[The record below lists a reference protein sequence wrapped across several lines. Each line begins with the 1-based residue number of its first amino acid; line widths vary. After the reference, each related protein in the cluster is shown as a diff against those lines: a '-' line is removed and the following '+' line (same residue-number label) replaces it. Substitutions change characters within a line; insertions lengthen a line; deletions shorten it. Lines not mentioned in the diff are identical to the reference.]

1 LADDAFL
8 NTTNAQVSVIYTVVP
23 ISALGC
29 QGASFTVTVP
39 VNPQPVVAVQTPAA
53 VCSRTPVGVNF
64 NASTSVAAATYNVTA
79 LNLNGLTV
87 SAGGATAPINGLLAT
102 ALADDAFLN
111 TTNAQVSVI
120 YTVVPVSAAGCQGA
134 SFTVTV
140 PVDPQPVV
148 AVQTPVAVC
157 SGIAVGVNF
166 NASTSVAAATYNV
179 TGLNLNGL
187 SVSAGGAA
195 IVNGLVAA
203 DLADDAFLNTTNA
216 QVSVIYTVVPISA
229 LGCQGASF
237 TVTVPVN
244 PRPIIPDQVST
255 ICSGATFT
263 VTPINSGPTVVPAG
277 TQYTWTAPTVAPIPG
292 SLTGAGAQAV
302 GVASI
307 SQTLTNTT
315 NVVQTATYI
324 VTPTSGAGCAGATF
338 QVTVTVNPKPVIF
351 NRVETICSG
360 GTFTISP
367 ADGLPLATTIVP
379 ASTTY
384 TWGAPV
390 VTAGITGGSA
400 QSGQASISQTL
411 STTSTAPGT
420 ATYTV
425 TPTSGAAGACVG
437 ATFQVVVTVNPIP
450 KLSSTLTPAA
460 ICSGLFTYTPTSATA
475 TATFTWTRAAVSGIN
490 ESASAGSGSVS
501 ETLTNPTTLPVVVTY
516 KFITSANGCNNA
528 PGEDVQVTVNPTPLP
543 NAIIGPA
550 NVCVSSNTF
559 FYQVTQVPGS
569 TYSWDVPA
577 EFTVQA
583 AGGGA
588 TPGGGQGLYTS
599 DYFILLKFSTA
610 TTKTLSV
617 YEKSADGCVGLV
629 NILPIIVSSGPTVVD
644 ITSGAFTST
653 TGGTF
658 CKNQTGVVF
667 QVPQNASSNFIW
679 TIDSG
684 GSIVGPAAGTNLYQ
698 IVVNFNNSPTANINV
713 TEINLAGCPATY
725 PTFVASM
732 LDAPAMTPATGS
744 ICSGAQPSDVITLST
759 TPLVLSTFSW
769 FVKSITANVTGAFVN
784 QTGTGPLSHAI
795 PLQNISGINGTIVY
809 TVTPTATSAPFC
821 IGLPQDYTVTIK
833 PEPVVSSVTDQSVC
847 PLALVNGAVSFPF
860 SSNVGGAIFNWTSS
874 NPAIGLAAASGTGAI
889 SFIAADNT
897 TGLDIV
903 SIITVTATANGCT
916 SAGANAKTFTITV
929 KPRPVVGAVAD
940 ISVCPGDAI
949 SVPAFTANTSGGETY
964 AWTNSNALIGLPLTG
979 NGNISA
985 YFAPAN
991 NTGSNLVGNI
1001 SVIATTNG
1009 CPGPAR
1015 TFNITVKPQPVVVAI
1030 TDKTFCAGDAI
1041 SIPLSS
1047 NVGSATINWSNSNT
1061 GIGLAAS
1068 GTGNIVGVA
1077 PVNNSG
1083 VDIVGTITVTASD
1096 NGCTSSGS
1104 NSKTF
1109 TITIKPTPIVDP
1121 LPNVVVCSGGAIST
1135 ITFASN
1141 VSAGAVT
1148 FNWTN
1153 DNPAINLGASG
1164 TGNIAGFTAATNI
1177 SGLPQIANIS
1187 VIGTKNG
1194 CAGPAVLFT
1203 ITVNP
1208 EPVVALIANQLFCP
1222 ADVVSIPLTSNVGA
1236 ATINWTN
1243 SNTAIGLLSNG
1254 SGNINFT
1261 AAANNTG
1268 ANITAT
1274 ISVTATAAGC
1284 TSAGAN
1290 AKSFTITIKPT
1301 PIVTAVTDVTVC
1313 SGATIPALVFSANT
1327 GGSEVFNWTNDNITI
1342 GQPATGSGN
1351 ISSYLAPVNTT
1362 GVPMVANFS
1371 VIATKNSCAG
1381 PAITFKITVNPE
1393 PVVAPVANQSFC
1405 AGESISIPLTSNVV
1419 GAVLSW
1425 SNTNTS
1431 IGLAVSGSGNISYI
1445 APVNNSGV
1453 DIVGS
1458 ITVIATANGCVSVG
1472 ANTKTFSITI
1482 KPTPIVTAI
1491 PNVTVCSGGS
1501 VAGLV
1506 FSSNVVAGS
1515 VTFDWT
1521 NDNTAINLGPSGTG
1535 NIAGFTAPVNTTSS
1549 ALVATI
1555 SVTGTKNTCVGPAK
1569 TFTIT
1574 VLPQPVGTPT
1584 LKTICSDEAVTVN
1597 LSTLIT
1603 GGAAASTYDITI
1615 TPNGLTASAGAP
1627 VSGTGKSATEIQD
1640 DKWTNI
1646 TGSPVNVI
1654 YTITPNSIGSPSC
1667 AGAPF
1672 DLTVTVNPEPVVAVV
1687 ANQIFCPSEVVSIP
1701 LTSNVVGATISWT
1714 NTNPSIG
1721 LAFSG
1726 TGNIN
1731 YTTAVNNTG
1740 ANVTATISVI
1750 ASNNGCTSTGAN
1762 AKSFTITIKPSPIV
1776 AAVTDVTV
1784 CSGATIPAITFS
1796 ANTGGS
1802 EVFNWT
1808 NDNALIGLPVSGSG
1822 NISSYVA
1829 PVNVSGV
1836 PMVANFIV
1844 SATKNGCTGPNQT
1857 FKITVNPEPV
1867 VAAVANQSFCTGEAI
1882 SIPLT
1887 SNVAGAVISWTNTN
1901 SSIGLAVAGSG
1912 NISYI
1917 APANN
1922 TGADIVG
1929 TITVIGTANGC
1940 VSAGSNA
1947 KSFTITIK
1955 PTPIVNAVTNIVVCS
1970 GQTVAAI
1977 AFISNVGAGVT
1988 YDWSNDNTAINLGP
2002 SGSGPIPSFTAA
2014 TNTTSTPFVATI
2026 SVTGTKNG
2034 CLGPVRNFT
2043 ITVNPQPVGIPTLA
2057 TVCSDQAVSINL
2069 ATLLSGS
2076 AASYSLSINSNG
2088 LTASAGAPA
2097 NGSGFSATEIQD
2109 DKWTNVTGAPVNVVY
2124 TITPLGAGSP
2134 ACAGAPFDLTVT
2146 INPEPVVMAIA
2157 NKIYCPASV
2166 ETIPLLS
2173 NVPGASITWT
2183 NTNPLIGL
2191 GFSGSGDINFT
2202 TPANNTGANITGTI
2216 TVMASKDG
2224 CTSSGTNIKTFDI
2237 TIKPTPIVAAVADI
2251 TVCSGA
2257 LVPGITFSAN
2267 TGGAET
2273 FNWTNNNAL
2282 IGVAA
2287 SGIGNIAGYTAP
2299 VNISGVPM
2307 VANFSVVATKNS
2319 CSGPAVT
2326 FKITINPEP
2335 VVGAITDKT
2344 FCAGDA
2350 INIPFTSNVAG
2361 ASISWTNSNASIG
2374 IGTSGAGDMIYT
2386 APSNNTGA
2394 DIVGTIVVTASMNGC
2409 VSAGANTKTFT
2420 VTIKPTPI
2428 VNAMA
2433 DIVVC
2438 SGQTITVPSF
2448 GSNVV
2453 AGGVTFNWTNDNPA
2467 INLVASGT
2475 GDIVAFTAATN
2486 ISGLPITANISVTG
2500 TKNLCAGPAKT
2511 FTITINP
2518 EPVVAAVTDKFY
2530 CPGDLVNIPL
2540 TSNVI
2545 GAAIS
2550 WTNSNTLIGTTAT
2563 GSGDIVFTAP
2573 VNNTGT
2579 DFVGT
2584 IVVSANKNGCTSI
2597 GANTKTFNITVY
2609 ATPIVAAITS
2619 VVVCSGDP
2627 IAAFAF
2633 TSNADP
2639 GVTFNWTNDN
2649 TAINLGASGTGN
2661 IAGFTSAV
2669 NLGSTPI
2676 IANISVRGT
2685 KNGCQGAARNFT
2697 ITINPQPVLSVP
2709 APPAICSSNLP
2720 NNPSTT
2726 GIVLGTNGTSVN
2738 ANTYRINSIL
2748 YNGGTAPAGFTF
2760 PVTNKS
2766 VGSSGG
2772 INHIQ
2777 GDVFTNTSLVPVTV
2791 RYNITPISLL
2801 GCEGVAT
2808 NVDLVV
2814 NPEPKLDPT
2823 LSPTPICSGDKI
2835 DPTGVAFQLRSQPAV
2850 SVASA
2855 SFIIRSISFPV
2866 AITAGGSNTGIG
2878 AGKSMDALDND
2889 TYSNVTSGPLTVTYT
2904 IAPVSAAG
2912 CIGPDQTV
2920 TITVNPA
2927 PALSTSL
2934 NKIVCSGEAST
2945 ITMATTGSTIA
2956 ATSYNYL
2963 SVTATGLT
2971 PGGSNVDLSTAKL
2984 NQPAGFISADR
2995 FTNTTNAPLTA
3006 TYVVSPVS
3014 AVGCVGPPVSV
3025 VLTVEPAI
3033 TMVIPTQVPLC
3044 SYSANSLS
3052 QTSFVLNSV
3061 VTPSAGNITYD
3072 YTAFS
3077 TPASAVS
3084 GFFASQGNL
3093 PGGTTISDKL
3103 VNNTNAVATVTYV
3116 ITPKAVG
3123 AKGGLG
3129 CSAATP
3135 TTLVVSVEP
3144 QPRLSITPATQ
3155 VICEGA
3161 PTTMVL
3167 SSTTVPGTGTIQFT
3181 KVSTTATGGM
3191 TLTSVPK
3198 TTYLSGE
3205 QIGDVWSNPT
3215 ITTQTVTYVFRSQI
3229 VGGLGCNSEDITVLL
3244 TVNPNPTIVASVQA
3258 PICSS
3263 DFVNITLSPDVDNTV
3278 STYTVSSPPT
3288 ISGASGGAGNLI
3300 FQTLSYNSLTPTVA
3314 NIDAPVTFNYTVT
3327 PRANNCAGAAIV
3339 VPVTVNP
3346 KPKLLNIPS
3355 TLRICHGNNLSI
3367 PLTSNVTGA
3376 NYTWTVDNPSGLS
3389 GIVEQTTPGSGSINQ
3404 IVTNT
3409 TGVQASL
3416 TYTIKA
3422 FGPGA
3427 TSCEG
3432 DQKIVIVTVAPQMA
3446 ASFQNLPS
3454 SICKGTS
3461 EFLIVQLDGQAPFS
3475 FIYNQNDGVTNSDV
3489 TVNGAGNFKV
3499 IQVNPTLTTTYTIKS
3514 IRDGFNCPLTITGQA
3529 VTISVGDPD
3538 PNFSVLAPSAACGP
3552 VQFQFQYNQKAG
3564 TQYTWQWQD
3573 GTADST
3579 YLAVADVSNKVV
3591 RHTFPN
3597 LSPNRDQDY
3606 NVVLRVELP
3615 APFPGCF
3622 KSASKKV
3629 TVYSAIV
3636 TNVFADKTTIC
3647 SGDKIQFTNQSLG
3660 VTSHKWFWRNV
3671 GTSLEN
3677 EIKTTSSADYSLV
3690 NNTTTNPL
3698 PLEVVYR
3705 AKSGNCSA
3713 PDVVIPINVYRGVT
3727 ANFSEGIVPPFSSGS
3742 STVTY
3747 TNTSTPFDVAQ
3758 FRYDW
3763 TFGITGDANP
3773 VTLTQT
3779 ATGGIPV
3786 VYSSPGT
3793 KTIILSVTNKAAEA
3807 AGLSCKSDINKNITI
3822 ILPPLTASFD
3832 IDPTELCFPGSI
3844 KLKNVVGT
3852 GFIHEW
3858 RVVNK
3863 ATGASF
3869 TSNVANPG
3877 EFKVSAPGI
3886 YSVSYRTS
3894 LTATGQSAN
3903 APLKDVTVYDL
3914 PLASFDLRPDIVYVP
3929 DTEMSAFN
3937 FSSGANGYEWTFG
3950 DGGTSTDFEPKYTY
3964 KVEGKY
3970 DVTLIAKFDHGKGVI
3985 CRDTLTRVIIAKQGG
4000 VAKIPNSF
4008 TPNPNGRSSTGTG
4021 GNGTFND
4028 VFLPLVKGI
4037 SNDSDAY
4044 NLQIYDRWGNLV
4056 FESTSSVVG
4065 WDGYNNDGK
4074 LMPMGVYVYKL
4085 TVRFSDSQRTT
4096 TVGDITMLY

>member
-1 LADDAFL
+1 LF
-8 NTTNAQVSVIYTVVP
+8 
-23 ISALGC
+23 
-29 QGASFTVTVP
+29 
-39 VNPQPVVAVQTPAA
+39 
-53 VCSRTPVGVNF
+53 
-64 NASTSVAAATYNVTA
+64 
-79 LNLNGLTV
+79 
-87 SAGGATAPINGLLAT
+87 AT

-111 TTNAQVSVI
+111 TGNAQVNVI

-140 PVDPQPVV
+140 PVDPQPAV
-148 AVQTPVAVC
+148 AVQTTAATC
-157 SGIAVGVNF
+157 SGTPVGVNF
-166 NASTSVAAATYNV
+166 NSSTGVAASAYNV

-187 SVSAGGAA
+187 SVSAGGAGVA
-195 IVNGLVAA
+195 SGLVAA

-216 QVSVIYTVVPISA
+216 QVSVIYTVVPVSA

-277 TQYTWTAPTVAPIPG
+277 TQYTWTAPTVAPTLG

-315 NVVQTATYI
+315 NVAQTATYI

-351 NRVETICSG
+351 NRVATICSG

-367 ADGLPLATTIVP
+367 ADGLPLPTTIVP
-379 ASTTY
+379 AGSTY

-460 ICSGLFTYTPTSATA
+460 ICSGLFTYTPISATA
-475 TATFTWTRAAVSGIN
+475 TATFTWTRAAVSGISQ
-490 ESASAGSGSVS
+490 SASAGSGPVS
-501 ETLTNPTTLPVVVTY
+501 ETLTNSTTLPVVVTY
-516 KFITSANGCNNA
+516 RFITSANGCTNT

-588 TPGGGQGLYTS
+588 TPGGGQGLYTG

-629 NILPIIVSSGPTVVD
+629 NVLPIVVSSGPTEVD

-653 TGGTF
+653 SGGTF

-684 GSIVGPAAGTNLYQ
+684 GSIVGPMAGTNLYQ

-732 LDAPAMTPATGS
+732 LDAPIMTPASGS
-744 ICSGAQPSDVITLST
+744 ICSGLQPSSVITLST
-759 TPLVLSTFSW
+759 TPAVPSTFSW
-769 FVKSITANVTGAFVN
+769 IVKSKTANILGAFVN
-784 QTGTGPLSHAI
+784 DTGTGPLTHFPAV
-795 PLQNISGINGTIVY
+795 LTNNSGFDGTIVY
-809 TVTPTATSAPFC
+809 TVTPTATASPNC
-821 IGLPQDYTVTIK
+821 IGSPIDITVTVK
-833 PEPVVSSVTDQSVC
+833 PEPVIASIGNQSVC
-847 PLALVNGAVSFPF
+847 PLTFVNGTVSFPF
-860 SSNVGGAIFNWTSS
+860 SNNLVPVNNSFDWTSS
-874 NPAIGLAAASGTGAI
+874 NPAIGLVAASGSGNI
-889 SFIAADNT
+889 SFTSADNQ
-897 TGLDIV
+897 TGFDIV
-903 SIITVTATANGCT
+903 SNITVTTTANGCT
-916 SAGANAKTFTITV
+916 STGANAKSFTITL
-929 KPRPVVGAVAD
+929 KPRPVVGAITD
-940 ISVCPGDAI
+940 ILVCPGDAI

-964 AWTNSNALIGLPLTG
+964 AWTNDNTAIGLVASG
-979 NGNISA
+979 SGNISS
-985 YFAPAN
+985 YFAPSN

-1001 SVIATTNG
+1001 SVVGSLNSCT
-1009 CPGPAR
+1009 GPAQ
-1015 TFNITVKPQPVVVAI
+1015 TFKITVRPEPVVASI
-1030 TDKTFCAGDAI
+1030 ANQTYCAGETI

-1047 NVGSATINWSNSNT
+1047 NVGAATINWSNSNT
-1061 GIGLAAS
+1061 SIGLPAGPVS
-1068 GTGNIVGVA
+1068 GSTITGTA
-1077 PVNNSG
+1077 PVNNTGS
-1083 VDIVGTITVTASD
+1083 DIVGIITVSATA

-1109 TITIKPTPIVDP
+1109 TITIKPTPVVDP
-1121 LPNVVVCSGGAIST
+1121 LGNIVVCSGGTVPAT
-1135 ITFASN
+1135 IFGSN
-1141 VSAGAVT
+1141 VALGGVT

-1153 DNPAINLGASG
+1153 NNTAINLSAGGS
-1164 TGNIAGFTAATNI
+1164 GNIASFTAGVNVTGSPIVAT
-1177 SGLPQIANIS
+1177 IS
-1187 VIGTKNG
+1187 VTGSKNL
-1194 CAGPAVLFT
+1194 CTGPAQTFT

-1208 EPVVALIANQLFCP
+1208 EPVVNGVVNQSFCP
-1222 ADVVSIPLTSNVGA
+1222 TDAVSIPLGSNVGGA
-1236 ATINWTN
+1236 SINWTN
-1243 SNTAIGLLSNG
+1243 TNPLIGLGVSG
-1254 SGNINFT
+1254 TGNINFT
-1261 AAANNTG
+1261 APANNTG
-1268 ANITAT
+1268 SNIVGT
-1274 ISVTATAAGC
+1274 ISVSATNLSCTSAGGNTKTFTITIKPTPIVASVSDVTVCSGATVPAIGFSANTGGSETFTWTNDNAAVGLSLGSTGNIASYTAPVNTTGTPFVGNFTVTATKNGCSGPAQTFRININPEPVVDLVANQSFCAGEPINIPFSSNVAGSSFTWTNTNTLIGLASTGGGNIVYIAPANNTGSDIVGVIDVIATRNGC
-1284 TSAGAN
+1284 VSAGAN

-1301 PIVTAVTDVTVC
+1301 PIVNA
-1313 SGATIPALVFSANT
+1313 
-1327 GGSEVFNWTNDNITI
+1327 
-1342 GQPATGSGN
+1342 
-1351 ISSYLAPVNTT
+1351 IS
-1362 GVPMVANFS
+1362 
-1371 VIATKNSCAG
+1371 
-1381 PAITFKITVNPE
+1381 
-1393 PVVAPVANQSFC
+1393 
-1405 AGESISIPLTSNVV
+1405 
-1419 GAVLSW
+1419 
-1425 SNTNTS
+1425 
-1431 IGLAVSGSGNISYI
+1431 
-1445 APVNNSGV
+1445 
-1453 DIVGS
+1453 
-1458 ITVIATANGCVSVG
+1458 
-1472 ANTKTFSITI
+1472 
-1482 KPTPIVTAI
+1482 
-1491 PNVTVCSGGS
+1491 NVTVCSGGT
-1501 VAGLV
+1501 VAAIAFG
-1506 FSSNVVAGS
+1506 SNAGS
-1515 VTFDWT
+1515 GVT
-1521 NDNTAINLGPSGTG
+1521 
-1535 NIAGFTAPVNTTSS
+1535 
-1549 ALVATI
+1549 
-1555 SVTGTKNTCVGPAK
+1555 
-1569 TFTIT
+1569 
-1574 VLPQPVGTPT
+1574 
-1584 LKTICSDEAVTVN
+1584 
-1597 LSTLIT
+1597 
-1603 GGAAASTYDITI
+1603 
-1615 TPNGLTASAGAP
+1615 
-1627 VSGTGKSATEIQD
+1627 
-1640 DKWTNI
+1640 
-1646 TGSPVNVI
+1646 
-1654 YTITPNSIGSPSC
+1654 
-1667 AGAPF
+1667 
-1672 DLTVTVNPEPVVAVV
+1672 
-1687 ANQIFCPSEVVSIP
+1687 
-1701 LTSNVVGATISWT
+1701 
-1714 NTNPSIG
+1714 
-1721 LAFSG
+1721 
-1726 TGNIN
+1726 
-1731 YTTAVNNTG
+1731 
-1740 ANVTATISVI
+1740 
-1750 ASNNGCTSTGAN
+1750 
-1762 AKSFTITIKPSPIV
+1762 
-1776 AAVTDVTV
+1776 
-1784 CSGATIPAITFS
+1784 
-1796 ANTGGS
+1796 
-1802 EVFNWT
+1802 FNWT
-1808 NDNALIGLPVSGSG
+1808 NDNTGTNLAASGSG
-1822 NISSYVA
+1822 
-1829 PVNVSGV
+1829 
-1836 PMVANFIV
+1836 
-1844 SATKNGCTGPNQT
+1844 AT
-1857 FKITVNPEPV
+1857 
-1867 VAAVANQSFCTGEAI
+1867 
-1882 SIPLT
+1882 
-1887 SNVAGAVISWTNTN
+1887 
-1901 SSIGLAVAGSG
+1901 
-1912 NISYI
+1912 
-1917 APANN
+1917 
-1922 TGADIVG
+1922 
-1929 TITVIGTANGC
+1929 
-1940 VSAGSNA
+1940 
-1947 KSFTITIK
+1947 
-1955 PTPIVNAVTNIVVCS
+1955 
-1970 GQTVAAI
+1970 
-1977 AFISNVGAGVT
+1977 
-1988 YDWSNDNTAINLGP
+1988 
-2002 SGSGPIPSFTAA
+2002 IPSFTAA
-2014 TNTTSTPFVATI
+2014 INTTSSPFVSTI

-2034 CLGPVRNFT
+2034 CLGPVRTFT
-2043 ITVNPQPVGIPTLA
+2043 ISVNPQPVGNTTAVSI
-2057 TVCSDQAVSINL
+2057 CSDEAVGINL
-2069 ATLLSGS
+2069 ATLLTGS
-2076 AASYSLSINSNG
+2076 AASYSLSINNNG
-2088 LTASAGAPA
+2088 LTATAGLPI
-2097 NGSGFSATEIQD
+2097 NGSAFPATEIQD
-2109 DKWTNVTGAPVNVVY
+2109 DRWRNLSGIPVDVVY
-2124 TITPLGAGSP
+2124 SITPLGAGTP
-2134 ACAGAPFDLTVT
+2134 ACSGAPFTLTVT
-2146 INPEPVVMAIA
+2146 VKPEPVVAA
-2157 NKIYCPASV
+2157 VLNQSYCPATTQS
-2166 ETIPLLS
+2166 ILLTS
-2173 NVPGASITWT
+2173 NVSGATISWT

-2191 GFSGSGDINFT
+2191 GFTGSGDINFT
-2202 TPANNTGANITGTI
+2202 TPANNTGADITGTI
-2216 TVMASKDG
+2216 TVSSSKDG
-2224 CTSSGTNIKTFDI
+2224 CTSSGLNIKTFDI
-2237 TIKPTPIVAAVADI
+2237 TIKPSPIVSVVTDI
-2251 TVCSGA
+2251 TVCSGDLIPA
-2257 LVPGITFSAN
+2257 VVFSAN
-2267 TGGAET
+2267 TSGGES
-2273 FNWTNNNAL
+2273 FNWTNDNVA
-2282 IGVAA
+2282 IGQAA
-2287 SGIGNIAGYTAP
+2287 SGSGNILSYSAP
-2299 VNISGVPM
+2299 INTSGIPI
-2307 VANFSVVATKNS
+2307 VANFSVIATKNL
-2319 CSGPAVT
+2319 CSGPART
-2326 FKITINPEP
+2326 FRITINPQP
-2335 VVGAITDKT
+2335 VVAAVTDKVY
-2344 FCAGDA
+2344 CAGESVS
-2350 INIPFTSNVAG
+2350 IPLTSNVSG
-2361 ASISWTNSNASIG
+2361 AALSWTNSNAAIG
-2374 IGTSGAGDMIYT
+2374 IGLSGSGDIVYT
-2386 APSNNTGA
+2386 APTNNTGV
-2394 DIVGTIVVTASMNGC
+2394 DIVGTIVVSASKNGC
-2409 VSAGANTKTFT
+2409 VSVGANTKTFT

-2428 VNAMA
+2428 VNAIS
-2433 DIVVC
+2433 DIVIC
-2438 SGQTITVPSF
+2438 SGQAINILPF

-2453 AGGVTFNWTNDNPA
+2453 
-2467 INLVASGT
+2467 
-2475 GDIVAFTAATN
+2475 
-2486 ISGLPITANISVTG
+2486 
-2500 TKNLCAGPAKT
+2500 
-2511 FTITINP
+2511 
-2518 EPVVAAVTDKFY
+2518 
-2530 CPGDLVNIPL
+2530 
-2540 TSNVI
+2540 
-2545 GAAIS
+2545 
-2550 WTNSNTLIGTTAT
+2550 
-2563 GSGDIVFTAP
+2563 
-2573 VNNTGT
+2573 
-2579 DFVGT
+2579 
-2584 IVVSANKNGCTSI
+2584 SA
-2597 GANTKTFNITVY
+2597 
-2609 ATPIVAAITS
+2609 
-2619 VVVCSGDP
+2619 
-2627 IAAFAF
+2627 
-2633 TSNADP
+2633 

-2649 TAINLGASGTGN
+2649 TAINLGSSGTGNIASFTGATNISGLPISATISVTGTKNLCSGPAKTFTITINPEPEVATVTNKTFCPGDLVNIPLTSNVAASAITWTNSNPLIGTALSGSGDLVFTAPANNTGADFVGTIVVTASKNSCVSTGANAKTFTITIKTTPVVAVVSSIVRCSGDPVPGVVFTSNADPGVTFDWTNDNPGINLAASGSGN
-2661 IAGFTSAV
+2661 IAGFTSSINV
-2669 NLGSTPI
+2669 GSTPL
-2676 IANISVRGT
+2676 IANINVRGT
-2685 KNGCQGAARNFT
+2685 KNGCQGAATTFT
-2697 ITINPQPVLSVP
+2697 TTINPQPVLSVP

-2772 INHIQ
+2772 INHVQ

-2855 SFIIRSISFPV
+2855 SFIIRSISFP
-2866 AITAGGSNTGIG
+2866 ATITAGGSNTGIG
-2878 AGKSMDALDND
+2878 AGKNMDALDND
-2889 TYSNVTSGPLTVTYT
+2889 TYSNVTPGALTVTYT

-2971 PGGSNVDLSTAKL
+2971 PGGSNVDLSTPKL

-3155 VICEGA
+3155 VICEGT
-3161 PTTMVL
+3161 PTTMKL
-3167 SSTTVPGTGTIQFT
+3167 SSNTSPGPGRRIRFV
-3181 KVSTTATGGM
+3181 KVSATPTGGM
-3191 TLTSVPK
+3191 TLPLTYTPK
-3198 TTYLSGE
+3198 TTYDINDE
-3205 QIGDVWSNPT
+3205 IGDPWDNPQ
-3215 ITTQTVTYVFRSQI
+3215 ITTETVTYVFRSQI
-3229 VGGLGCNSEDITVLL
+3229 EEISSGAVICGSDDITVLL
-3244 TVNPNPTIVASVQA
+3244 TVNPNPTIVASAQA

-3263 DFVNITLSPDVDNTV
+3263 DFVNITLTPDVANTV
-3278 STYTVSSPPT
+3278 ATYTVVAPAT
-3288 ISGASGGAGNLI
+3288 VSGASNGAGNLI
-3300 FQTLSYNSLTPTVA
+3300 FQTLFYNSLTPTEA
-3314 NIDAPVTFNYTVT
+3314 NSDASVTVNYTVT
-3327 PRANNCAGAAIV
+3327 PRANNCTGAAIV

-3346 KPKLLNIPS
+3346 KPKLLKIPS
-3355 TLRICHGNNLSI
+3355 TLRICHGDNLSI

-3446 ASFQNLPS
+3446 ASFQNPPS

-3461 EFLIVQLDGQAPFS
+3461 EFLIVQLNGQAPFS
-3475 FIYNQNDGVTNSDV
+3475 FIYNQNDAVTNSDV

-3538 PNFSVLAPSAACGP
+3538 ANFSVVAPSASCGP

-3573 GTADST
+3573 GSADST
-3579 YLAVADVSNKVV
+3579 YLAVADVSNKIV
-3591 RHTFPN
+3591 RHTFSN

-3622 KSASKKV
+3622 KFTSKKV

-3636 TNVFADKTTIC
+3636 ANIFADKTTIC

-3671 GTSLEN
+3671 GSSLEN
-3677 EIKTTSSADYSLV
+3677 EIKTTSSANYSFV
-3690 NNTTTNPL
+3690 NTTTTNPL
-3698 PLEVVYR
+3698 PLEVVYQ

-3713 PDVVIPINVYRGVT
+3713 PDVVTLINVYRGVT
-3727 ANFSEGIVPPFSSGS
+3727 ANFSEGIVPPFNSGS

-3747 TNTSTPFDVAQ
+3747 TNTSTPFEVAQ

-3773 VTLTQT
+3773 VTLAQT

-3793 KTIILSVTNKAAEA
+3793 KTIILSVTNKAAET

-3877 EFKVSAPGI
+3877 EFKVSAPGT

-3894 LTATGQSAN
+3894 LTSTGQSAS
-3903 APLKDVTVYDL
+3903 APLKDVVIYDL
-3914 PLASFDLRPDIVYVP
+3914 PLATFDLRPDIVYVP

-3937 FSSGANGYEWTFG
+3937 FSGGANGYEWTFG

-3970 DVTLIAKFDHGKGVI
+3970 DVTLIAKFDHGNGVV

-4000 VAKIPNSF
+4000 LAKIPNSF

-4028 VFLPLVKGI
+4028 VFLPLIKGI

-4065 WDGYNNDGK
+4065 WDGYNKDGK

>member
-1 LADDAFL
+1 ML
-8 NTTNAQVSVIYTVVP
+8 
-23 ISALGC
+23 
-29 QGASFTVTVP
+29 FTY
-39 VNPQPVVAVQTPAA
+39 TPA
-53 VCSRTPVGVNF
+53 S
-64 NASTSVAAATYNVTA
+64 
-79 LNLNGLTV
+79 
-87 SAGGATAPINGLLAT
+87 
-102 ALADDAFLN
+102 
-111 TTNAQVSVI
+111 
-120 YTVVPVSAAGCQGA
+120 
-134 SFTVTV
+134 
-140 PVDPQPVV
+140 
-148 AVQTPVAVC
+148 
-157 SGIAVGVNF
+157 
-166 NASTSVAAATYNV
+166 
-179 TGLNLNGL
+179 
-187 SVSAGGAA
+187 
-195 IVNGLVAA
+195 
-203 DLADDAFLNTTNA
+203 
-216 QVSVIYTVVPISA
+216 
-229 LGCQGASF
+229 
-237 TVTVPVN
+237 
-244 PRPIIPDQVST
+244 
-255 ICSGATFT
+255 ICSGGTFSVLPTDGVPLATT
-263 VTPINSGPTVVPAG
+263 IVPAL
-277 TQYTWTAPTVAPIPG
+277 TTYSWPAPVIAGGITGG
-292 SLTGAGAQAV
+292 SAQSAQ
-302 GVASI
+302 ASI
-307 SQTLTNTT
+307 SQTLTNSSTAT
-315 NVVQTATYI
+315 GTATYI
-324 VTPTSGAGCAGATF
+324 VTPTS
-338 QVTVTVNPKPVIF
+338 TV
-351 NRVETICSG
+351 G
-360 GTFTISP
+360 GT
-367 ADGLPLATTIVP
+367 
-379 ASTTY
+379 
-384 TWGAPV
+384 
-390 VTAGITGGSA
+390 
-400 QSGQASISQTL
+400 
-411 STTSTAPGT
+411 
-420 ATYTV
+420 
-425 TPTSGAAGACVG
+425 CVG
-437 ATFQVVVTVNPIP
+437 STFQVVVTVQPIP
-450 KLSSTLTPAA
+450 KLSSTLTPTA
-460 ICSGLFTYTPTSATA
+460 ICSGTFNYTATSATA
-475 TATFTWTRAAVSGIN
+475 GASITWTRANFGFIT
-490 ESASAGSGSVS
+490 ESATAGGGVAPLIIN
-501 ETLTNPTTLPVVVTY
+501 ETLTNTGTSFVDVTY
-516 KFITSANGCNNA
+516 NVITTANGCSNGPA
-528 PGEDVQVTVNPTPLP
+528 GENVVVRVQPTPVP
-543 NAIIGPA
+543 NPIIGPA
-550 NVCVSSNTF
+550 AVCVSPTTTY

-569 TYSWDVPA
+569 TYRWNVPA
-577 EFTVQA
+577 GFTVQA

-588 TPGGGQGLYTS
+588 VAGGGLGPAS
-599 DYFILLKFSTA
+599 ADYFILLKYLVP
-610 TTKTLSV
+610 TTQTLSV
-617 YEKSADGCVGLV
+617 TEISSNGCVGLS
-629 NILPIIVSSGPTVVD
+629 NSLPIVVSDIAPPGIIASSSGAT
-644 ITSGAFTST
+644 
-653 TGGTF
+653 TF

-667 QVPQNASSNFIW
+667 QVPQNANSNFIW
-679 TIDSG
+679 STNSGATIR
-684 GSIVGPAAGTNLYQ
+684 GPSAGTNLYQ
-698 IVVNFNNSPTANINV
+698 IIVDFNTSATATINV
-713 TEINLAGCPATY
+713 TEINLNGCPTIY
-725 PTFVASM
+725 PGLPIAL
-732 LDAPAMTPATGS
+732 LDPPAMTPASGS
-744 ICSGAQPSDVITLST
+744 ICSGSQPSSVITLST
-759 TPLVLSTFSW
+759 TPAVPSTFSW
-769 FVKSITANVTGAFVN
+769 IVKSKTANILGAFVN
-784 QTGTGPLSHAI
+784 DTGTGPLTHFPSV
-795 PLQNISGINGTIVY
+795 LTNNSGFDGTIVY
-809 TVTPTATSAPFC
+809 TVTPTGIALPNC
-821 IGLPQDYTVTIK
+821 IGSPIDITVTVK
-833 PEPVVSSVTDQSVC
+833 PEPVIASISNQSVC
-847 PLALVNGAVSFPF
+847 PLTFVNGALSFPF
-860 SSNVGGAIFNWTSS
+860 SNNLVPANNSFSWTNS
-874 NPAIGLAAASGTGAI
+874 NPAIGLAAASGSGNI
-889 SFIAADNT
+889 SFTSADNQ
-897 TGLDIV
+897 TGVDIV
-903 SIITVTATANGCT
+903 SNITVTTTANGCT
-916 SAGANAKTFTITV
+916 SSGANAKSFTITL
-929 KPRPVVGAVAD
+929 KPRPVVAAITD
-940 ISVCPGDAI
+940 IVVCPGDAI
-949 SVPAFTANTSGGETY
+949 SIPAFTANTSGGETY
-964 AWTNSNALIGLPLTG
+964 AWTNDNTAIGLVASG
-979 NGNISA
+979 SGNISG
-985 YFAPAN
+985 YFAPSN
-991 NTGSNLVGNI
+991 NTGVDLVGNI
-1001 SVIATTNG
+1001 SVAGSLNSCTG
-1009 CPGPAR
+1009 LPQ
-1015 TFNITVKPQPVVVAI
+1015 TFKIIVKPEPVVASI
-1030 TDKTFCAGDAI
+1030 ANQTFCAGETI

-1047 NVGSATINWSNSNT
+1047 NVGAATINWSNSNT
-1061 GIGLAAS
+1061 SIGLPAGPVS
-1068 GTGNIVGVA
+1068 GSTITGTA
-1077 PVNNSG
+1077 PVNNTGS
-1083 VDIVGTITVTASD
+1083 DIVGTITVSATA

-1109 TITIKPTPIVDP
+1109 TITIKPTPVVDP
-1121 LPNVVVCSGGAIST
+1121 LGNIVVCSGGTVPAT
-1135 ITFASN
+1135 IFGSN
-1141 VSAGAVT
+1141 VALGGVT

-1153 DNPAINLGASG
+1153 NNTAINLSAGGS
-1164 TGNIAGFTAATNI
+1164 GNIASFTAGVNTTGVPI
-1177 SGLPQIANIS
+1177 IANIS
-1187 VIGTKNG
+1187 VTGTKNL
-1194 CAGPAVLFT
+1194 CTGPAQTFT

-1208 EPVVALIANQLFCP
+1208 EPVVAVVANQNFCP
-1222 ADVVSIPLTSNVGA
+1222 TDAVSIPLGSNVGGA
-1236 ATINWTN
+1236 SINWTN
-1243 SNTAIGLLSNG
+1243 TNPLIGLGVSG
-1254 SGNINFT
+1254 TGNINFT
-1261 AAANNTG
+1261 APANNTG
-1268 ANITAT
+1268 SNIVGTITVSATNLSCTSAGGNTKTFTITIKPTPIVASVSDVTVCSGATVPAIGFSANTGGSETFTWTNDNAAVGLSLGSTGNIASYTAPVNT
-1274 ISVTATAAGC
+1274 TGTPFVGNFTVTATKNGCSGPAQTFRITINPEPVVDLVANQSFCAGEPINIPFSGNVAGSSFTWTNTNTSIGLASTGGGNIVYIAPANNTGSDIVGVIDVIATRNGC
-1284 TSAGAN
+1284 VSAGAN

-1301 PIVTAVTDVTVC
+1301 PIVNA
-1313 SGATIPALVFSANT
+1313 
-1327 GGSEVFNWTNDNITI
+1327 
-1342 GQPATGSGN
+1342 
-1351 ISSYLAPVNTT
+1351 IS
-1362 GVPMVANFS
+1362 
-1371 VIATKNSCAG
+1371 
-1381 PAITFKITVNPE
+1381 
-1393 PVVAPVANQSFC
+1393 
-1405 AGESISIPLTSNVV
+1405 
-1419 GAVLSW
+1419 
-1425 SNTNTS
+1425 
-1431 IGLAVSGSGNISYI
+1431 
-1445 APVNNSGV
+1445 
-1453 DIVGS
+1453 
-1458 ITVIATANGCVSVG
+1458 
-1472 ANTKTFSITI
+1472 
-1482 KPTPIVTAI
+1482 
-1491 PNVTVCSGGS
+1491 NVTVCSGGT
-1501 VAGLV
+1501 VAAIAFG
-1506 FSSNVVAGS
+1506 SNAGS
-1515 VTFDWT
+1515 GVT
-1521 NDNTAINLGPSGTG
+1521 
-1535 NIAGFTAPVNTTSS
+1535 
-1549 ALVATI
+1549 
-1555 SVTGTKNTCVGPAK
+1555 
-1569 TFTIT
+1569 
-1574 VLPQPVGTPT
+1574 
-1584 LKTICSDEAVTVN
+1584 
-1597 LSTLIT
+1597 
-1603 GGAAASTYDITI
+1603 
-1615 TPNGLTASAGAP
+1615 
-1627 VSGTGKSATEIQD
+1627 
-1640 DKWTNI
+1640 
-1646 TGSPVNVI
+1646 
-1654 YTITPNSIGSPSC
+1654 
-1667 AGAPF
+1667 
-1672 DLTVTVNPEPVVAVV
+1672 
-1687 ANQIFCPSEVVSIP
+1687 
-1701 LTSNVVGATISWT
+1701 
-1714 NTNPSIG
+1714 
-1721 LAFSG
+1721 
-1726 TGNIN
+1726 
-1731 YTTAVNNTG
+1731 
-1740 ANVTATISVI
+1740 
-1750 ASNNGCTSTGAN
+1750 
-1762 AKSFTITIKPSPIV
+1762 
-1776 AAVTDVTV
+1776 
-1784 CSGATIPAITFS
+1784 
-1796 ANTGGS
+1796 
-1802 EVFNWT
+1802 FNWT
-1808 NDNALIGLPVSGSG
+1808 NDNTGTNLAASGSG
-1822 NISSYVA
+1822 
-1829 PVNVSGV
+1829 
-1836 PMVANFIV
+1836 
-1844 SATKNGCTGPNQT
+1844 AT
-1857 FKITVNPEPV
+1857 
-1867 VAAVANQSFCTGEAI
+1867 
-1882 SIPLT
+1882 
-1887 SNVAGAVISWTNTN
+1887 
-1901 SSIGLAVAGSG
+1901 
-1912 NISYI
+1912 
-1917 APANN
+1917 
-1922 TGADIVG
+1922 
-1929 TITVIGTANGC
+1929 
-1940 VSAGSNA
+1940 
-1947 KSFTITIK
+1947 
-1955 PTPIVNAVTNIVVCS
+1955 
-1970 GQTVAAI
+1970 
-1977 AFISNVGAGVT
+1977 
-1988 YDWSNDNTAINLGP
+1988 
-2002 SGSGPIPSFTAA
+2002 IPSFTAA
-2014 TNTTSTPFVATI
+2014 INTTSSPFVSTI

-2034 CLGPVRNFT
+2034 CLGPVRTFT
-2043 ITVNPQPVGIPTLA
+2043 ISVNPQPVGNTTAVSI
-2057 TVCSDQAVSINL
+2057 CSDEAVGINL
-2069 ATLLSGS
+2069 ATLLTGS
-2076 AASYSLSINSNG
+2076 AASYSLSINNNG
-2088 LTASAGAPA
+2088 LTATAGLPI
-2097 NGSGFSATEIQD
+2097 NGSAFPATEIQD
-2109 DKWTNVTGAPVNVVY
+2109 DRWRNLSGIPVNVVY
-2124 TITPLGAGSP
+2124 TITPLGAGTP
-2134 ACAGAPFDLTVT
+2134 ACSGAPFTLTVT
-2146 INPEPVVMAIA
+2146 VKPEPVVAA
-2157 NKIYCPASV
+2157 VLNQSYCPATTQS
-2166 ETIPLLS
+2166 ILLTS
-2173 NVPGASITWT
+2173 NVSGATISWT

-2191 GFSGSGDINFT
+2191 GFTGSGDINFT
-2202 TPANNTGANITGTI
+2202 TPANNTGADITGTI
-2216 TVMASKDG
+2216 TVSSSKDG
-2224 CTSSGTNIKTFDI
+2224 CTSSGLNIKTFDI
-2237 TIKPTPIVAAVADI
+2237 TIKPSPIVSVVTDI
-2251 TVCSGA
+2251 TVCSGDLIPA
-2257 LVPGITFSAN
+2257 VVFSAN
-2267 TGGAET
+2267 TSGGES
-2273 FNWTNNNAL
+2273 FNWTNDNVA
-2282 IGVAA
+2282 IGQAA
-2287 SGIGNIAGYTAP
+2287 SGSGNILSYSAP
-2299 VNISGVPM
+2299 VNTSPIPI
-2307 VANFSVVATKNS
+2307 VANFSVIATKNL
-2319 CSGPAVT
+2319 CSGPART
-2326 FKITINPEP
+2326 FRITINPQP
-2335 VVGAITDKT
+2335 VVAAVTDKVY
-2344 FCAGDA
+2344 CAGESVS
-2350 INIPFTSNVAG
+2350 IPLTSNVSG
-2361 ASISWTNSNASIG
+2361 AALSWTNSNAAIG
-2374 IGTSGAGDMIYT
+2374 IGLSGSGDIVYT
-2386 APSNNTGA
+2386 APTNNTGV
-2394 DIVGTIVVTASMNGC
+2394 DIVGTIVVSASKNGC
-2409 VSAGANTKTFT
+2409 VSVGANTKTFT
-2420 VTIKPTPI
+2420 ITIKPTPV
-2428 VNAMA
+2428 VNAIS
-2433 DIVVC
+2433 DIVIC
-2438 SGQTITVPSF
+2438 SGQAINILPF

-2453 AGGVTFNWTNDNPA
+2453 SGGVTFNWTNDNTA
-2467 INLVASGT
+2467 INLVSSGT
-2475 GDIVAFTAATN
+2475 GNIASFTGATN
-2486 ISGLPITANISVTG
+2486 ISGLPISATISVTG
-2500 TKNLCAGPAKT
+2500 TKNLCSGPSKT

-2518 EPVVAAVTDKFY
+2518 EPVVAAVTNKTF

-2540 TSNVI
+2540 TSNVA
-2545 GAAIS
+2545 GSAIT
-2550 WTNSNTLIGTTAT
+2550 WTNSNPLIGTALS
-2563 GSGDIVFTAP
+2563 GSGDLVFTAP
-2573 VNNTGT
+2573 ANNTGA

-2584 IVVSANKNGCTSI
+2584 IVVTAAKNSCVST
-2597 GANTKTFNITVY
+2597 GANAKTFTITIKT
-2609 ATPIVAAITS
+2609 TPVVAAVSSI
-2619 VVVCSGDP
+2619 VRCSGDP
-2627 IAAFAF
+2627 IPGVVF

-2639 GVTFNWTNDN
+2639 GVTFDWTNDN
-2649 TAINLGASGTGN
+2649 PGINLAASGSGN
-2661 IAGFTSAV
+2661 IAGFTSSV
-2669 NLGSTPI
+2669 NVGSTPL

-2685 KNGCQGAARNFT
+2685 KNGCQGAATTFT

-2766 VGSSGG
+2766 VGSIGG
-2772 INHIQ
+2772 INHVQ

-2814 NPEPKLDPT
+2814 NPEPKLDPA

-2855 SFIIRSISFPV
+2855 SFIIRSISFP
-2866 AITAGGSNTGIG
+2866 ATITAGGSNTGIG
-2878 AGKSMDALDND
+2878 AGKNMDALDND

-2971 PGGSNVDLSTAKL
+2971 PGGSNVDLSTPKL

-3205 QIGDVWSNPT
+3205 QIGDMWSNPT

-3300 FQTLSYNSLTPTVA
+3300 FQTLFYNSLTPTVA
-3314 NIDAPVTFNYTVT
+3314 NSDAPVTFNYTVT

-3622 KSASKKV
+3622 KSTSKKV

-3636 TNVFADKTTIC
+3636 ANIFADKTTIC

-3705 AKSGNCSA
+3705 AKSGNCSV
-3713 PDVVIPINVYRGVT
+3713 PDVVTTINVYRGVT
-3727 ANFSEGIVPPFSSGS
+3727 ANFSEGIVPPFGSGS
-3742 STVTY
+3742 ATVTY

-3877 EFKVSAPGI
+3877 EFKVSAPGT

-3950 DGGTSTDFEPKYTY
+3950 DGGASTDFEPKYTY

-4056 FESTSSVVG
+4056 FESASSVVG
-4065 WDGYNNDGK
+4065 WDGYNKDGK